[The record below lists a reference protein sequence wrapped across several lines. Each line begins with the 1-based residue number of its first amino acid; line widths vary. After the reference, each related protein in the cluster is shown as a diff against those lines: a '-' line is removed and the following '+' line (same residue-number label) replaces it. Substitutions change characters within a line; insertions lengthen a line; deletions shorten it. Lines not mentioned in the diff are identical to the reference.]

1 MKAKPEL
8 SRTDDA
14 VVVPQN
20 PNRPECCVRRLR
32 KEISNRRQGSFKIKI
47 LSPALRASCDRSS
60 PVLET
65 LPPRPGSRL
74 LDRFLPCLRSSL
86 QLRIY
91 SGLLIAGAWLW
102 VGTHPEVAAT
112 AGGAAALPWR
122 RPLGDASAA
131 APASAL
137 RTCTWR
143 ATGCTCASG
152 TSSSCAVTM
161 AR

>member
-14 VVVPQN
+14 AVVPQN

-65 LPPRPGSRL
+65 LPPRPESRL

-91 SGLLIAGAWLW
+91 SGLLVAGAWLSA
-102 VGTHPEVAAT
+102 GTHPEVAAT
-112 AGGAAALPWR
+112 AVCHGDGRSATLLPLRLLLLSEPVRGALR
-122 RPLGDASAA
+122 A
-131 APASAL
+131 APALSG
-137 RTCTWR
+137 R
-143 ATGCTCASG
+143 A
-152 TSSSCAVTM
+152 AV
-161 AR
+161 AP